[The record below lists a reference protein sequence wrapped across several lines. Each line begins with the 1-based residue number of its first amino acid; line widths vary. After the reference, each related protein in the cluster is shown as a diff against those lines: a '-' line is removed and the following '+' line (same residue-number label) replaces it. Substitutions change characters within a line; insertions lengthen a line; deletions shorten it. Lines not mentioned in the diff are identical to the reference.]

1 MNKMR
6 WKKAAALLMAS
17 VMMVSMAACGKNDK
31 GSSGSKEKKEN
42 KKEMTYEESD
52 LQIDGIKGDIASY
65 QVVDDRIYFFT
76 TDWVENGTGE
86 EDTAEEG
93 SEEDTKEDAAS
104 EETSEEDTATEEA
117 TEEDTEEASEDSS
130 EDVSSEEDTE
140 EEDTEEGEE
149 DTSEE
154 GVTGTSYYYVYSMK
168 ADGTDLQELG
178 SPQLNENE
186 YINYMLVKSDGT
198 IQFLLG
204 AYDQKSEKTQY
215 SLVAYDENG
224 KEASREDVTKVL
236 GLTDESYLNK
246 ALIDD
251 KDRYVIATDQA
262 IIVLDKDLKKVC
274 EMKPDSNYIEGI
286 AKTKDGKILVADSS
300 GDEGAKVQILDVD
313 AQKWGES
320 YKLDLQYFSSSDAL
334 MNGIEYDFYYKD
346 DAGIYGYDIASKK
359 STKVMD
365 YVASNISSDNSYSI
379 TPIAKDTMMG
389 TTWDE
394 SGSKVVIYK
403 KVDPSTITD
412 KETITVGAMYVDD
425 NVKKAAIA
433 FNKKNNKYQI
443 EFKDYSNEEDPQTKM
458 NADIIA
464 GNVPDILCLS
474 GLSVNQYVEKGILE
488 DLTSYYE
495 KDSDV
500 SADDMIPSVAKAMQI
515 DGKYYYIAPGFYVNT
530 LVGAAKTVGT
540 EPGWTMDDLKKVLDE
555 NKDARPFYS
564 ENKNDNLYN
573 FIFMNISDY
582 VDWSTGEC
590 TFDGQDFKDILEI
603 CNRGTNEET
612 DYSEDSPSEPSLIK
626 EGKVLLTNGGSLDM
640 ESVELYEAMFNGDIT
655 FIGYPNKDK
664 DGSYFSFENQLGIYS
679 KSKNKDAAW
688 EFLKTFLTKEYQG
701 NRNNVYGNPTR
712 QDAFDMLVKSKT
724 ATEKYTDELGNEV
737 EPLESGWGWD
747 DLNVDIG
754 PLTDKQAQMYIDL
767 VNNTDKTGEYNDE
780 IGNIIT
786 EEAKAY
792 FSGQKSLDETA
803 DIIQN
808 RVKTYVNENR

>member
-76 TDWVENGTGE
+76 TDWVENDTE
-86 EDTAEEG
+86 EEGDSAEEG
-93 SEEDTKEDAAS
+93 SEEGTKEEAAS
-104 EETSEEDTATEEA
+104 EDTSEEDTATEEA
-117 TEEDTEEASEDSS
+117 TEEDSS

-251 KDRYVIATDQA
+251 KDRYVFATDQA
-262 IIVLDKDLKKVC
+262 VIVLDKDLKKVC

-286 AKTKDGKILVADSS
+286 AKTKDGKILVAAS
-300 GDEGAKVQILDVD
+300 GSDDKGAEVQILDVD

-474 GLSVNQYVEKGILE
+474 GLSVDQYVEKGILE

-803 DIIQN
+803 DVIQN

>member
-65 QVVDDRIYFFT
+65 QVVGDRIYFFT

-86 EDTAEEG
+86 EDSAEEG

-140 EEDTEEGEE
+140 EGEE

-154 GVTGTSYYYVYSMK
+154 DNTGEVTGTSYYYVYSMK

-236 GLTDESYLNK
+236 GLTDERYLNK

-251 KDRYVIATDQA
+251 KDRYVFATDQA
-262 IIVLDKDLKKVC
+262 VIVLDKDLKKVC
-274 EMKPDSNYIEGI
+274 EMKPDSNYVEGI
-286 AKTKDGKILVADSS
+286 AKAKDGKILVADSS
-300 GDEGAKVQILDVD
+300 GDKGAKVQILDVD

-320 YKLDLQYFSSSDAL
+320 YNLDLQYFSSSDAL

-412 KETITVGAMYVDD
+412 KETITIGAMYVDD

-474 GLSVNQYVEKGILE
+474 GLSVDQYVEKGILE

-573 FIFMNISDY
+573 FITMNISDY

-664 DGSYFSFENQLGIYS
+664 DGSYFSFDNQLGIYS
-679 KSKNKDAAW
+679 KSKVKDAAW

-701 NRNNVYGNPTR
+701 DRNNLYSNPTR

-747 DLNVDIG
+747 DLNVEIG
-754 PLTDKQAQMYIDL
+754 PLTEKQAQMYIDL
-767 VNNTDKTGEYNDE
+767 VNNTDKTGEYNNE
-780 IGNIIT
+780 IGQIIT

-803 DIIQN
+803 DVIQN